1 MTNLGTTYSTEK
13 PNAIEITDKKVF
25 VAENIQPCKV
35 QQEFDVQVSGYKFD
49 LTEYDKDEYILLMTQ
64 QVAKVDALEDELAAA
79 KILLGVE

>member
-25 VAENIQPCKV
+25 VAENIQPYEIE
-35 QQEFDVQVSGYKFD
+35 QDFGVQVSGYQFN
-49 LTEYDKDEYILLMTQ
+49 LTEYDKDEYILLMAQ

-79 KILLGVE
+79 KILLGVD